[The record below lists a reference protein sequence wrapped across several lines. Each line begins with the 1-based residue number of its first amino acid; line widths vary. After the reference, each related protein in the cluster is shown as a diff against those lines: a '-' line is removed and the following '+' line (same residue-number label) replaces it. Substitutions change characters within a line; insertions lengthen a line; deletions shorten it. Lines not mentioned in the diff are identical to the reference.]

1 MRPDTMKP
9 ALLLG
14 LLALLPAAL
23 NAQAPAAPVIAMA
36 ICGGSGPVPGFPSAP
51 TAPTKPEGQP
61 CCAKACHTG
70 GCRKRFLRAP

>member
-1 MRPDTMKP
+1 MKP

-36 ICGGSGPVPGFPSAP
+36 ICGGSGSVPELPG
-51 TAPTKPEGQP
+51 APTKPEGQP

>member
-1 MRPDTMKP
+1 MKP

-23 NAQAPAAPVIAMA
+23 NAKAPAAPVIAMA
-36 ICGGSGPVPGFPSAP
+36 ICGGFGTASELPGAPS
-51 TAPTKPEGQP
+51 APTKPEGQP

>member
-1 MRPDTMKP
+1 MRP

-14 LLALLPAAL
+14 LLALLPATL
-23 NAQAPAAPVIAMA
+23 NAQAPTAPMIAMA
-36 ICGGSGPVPGFPSAP
+36 MCGGSGPAAEFPGTPSAP
-51 TAPTKPEGQP
+51 TRQDGQP